1 MPLDPEFLAV
11 LTLVAYASIA
21 AAVVVAN
28 RYRKAPAWDVWLLY
42 CVERIYLPLM
52 FHWRA
57 NRRAPFPEQG
67 AALVIAN
74 HRSPVDPLMIWMNH
88 HLSWPSRRVR
98 VIGFLTA
105 KEYCELPG
113 VRRITR
119 AVRSIPVERG
129 GSDMGPAREALRRLQ
144 NGELVGVFPEGRIN
158 LRAGLL
164 EATPGIAW
172 LALRAQV
179 PVFPVFLHGTPQKG
193 SMVAPFYTPSRVRV
207 TFGEPIDLSAYRDR
221 PKSRP
226 VLMEVTRLLM
236 ERLAATGGLDPA
248 TVRVVEREG
257 GKDEE

>member
-1 MPLDPEFLAV
+1 MNSDSEQLAII
-11 LTLVAYASIA
+11 TLVAYAAIA
-21 AAVVVAN
+21 LAVVVAN
-28 RYRKAPAWDVWLLY
+28 RYRRAPAWDVWVLY
-42 CVERIYLPLM
+42 CIERLYLPFM

-57 NRRAPFPEQG
+57 NRQAPFPEQG
-67 AALVIAN
+67 GALVIAN

-88 HLSWPSRRVR
+88 HLPWSSRRVR

-105 KEYCELPG
+105 KEYCEPPG
-113 VRRITR
+113 LRFITR
-119 AVRSIPVERG
+119 AMRSIPVERG

-158 LRAGLL
+158 LGEGLL
-164 EATPGIAW
+164 DATPGIAW

-179 PVFPVFLHGTPQKG
+179 PVFPVYLHGTPQKG
-193 SMVAPFYTPSRVRV
+193 SMATPFYTPSRVRV
-207 TFGEPIDLSAYRDR
+207 TYGEPIDLSAYRDK

-236 ERLAATGGLDPA
+236 ERLAEIGGVDPR

-257 GKDEE
+257 